1 MARRLAD
8 NQRLRLADVLLEEIP
23 NHKFLSIATG
33 YLDLPGFELLSE
45 ALADYTSV
53 RILIG
58 QEPLPPQYSVGAVD
72 LAKLDDTFPENQLR
86 ISLEQL
92 EQHESMR
99 KAAKNLRDWISEGRI
114 SVKIYRGNFLHA
126 KTYIFGELDS
136 TSAIGIIGSSNFTKR
151 GLTENLEL
159 NYIEDDFQKVTY
171 LPLTS
176 EHPHGH
182 LSWFNEIWEGEN
194 VEEWNGKFQ
203 ELLDSSPLG
212 ELTFSQYEMY
222 IKALYEIYE
231 DELVA
236 DVDKLASLGEILYT
250 FQLRNATLLMR
261 KLEKHGIAMLAD
273 SVGLGKTIT
282 AGAVIQNYIHEKNAS
297 RIYVIAPAS
306 LASQWKS
313 ELADVFKL
321 FSGFEIISLQ
331 DVNKIRQAREL
342 DKFAPVDL
350 FVIDEAHNLR
360 SGAGSRFTEILE
372 WFSDNPDSHVLM
384 LTATPINNSLKDIKN
399 QIQLASKGKLESFPV
414 VYPGDG
420 KVEVIDFYEAIDR
433 LNASIKGAITGGKE
447 PDYAKVNDVMRQG
460 LRHFMVRTTR
470 RGLEKE
476 FGGIK
481 SADGKIIK
489 FPQEDLKPQKY
500 AFSPDLVSKLDA
512 LISNNSEAFESANV
526 RKLDVTWLLDKTQR
540 TEHPLDSIS
549 HDKAAFKQIES
560 GSPFE
565 IIFQSLLLLGFA
577 PYKPDIY
584 RHKYLHKTT
593 EEIRAYRANPQEK
606 LLVAS
611 QLSIHNM
618 LRVTLLKRFES
629 SQYSLKVSLEN
640 YRLKLMKFQAILLQ
654 QNKIARI
661 SDLDSVLDLFEG
673 HTESDENQPDEE
685 EVTLVEADTKHFDVE
700 ALKIDLSRDLALL
713 GVLISMCGVLRESDD
728 KLKSL
733 ADLIN
738 NSQGLG
744 GSGKKILIFSYYA
757 DTIGY
762 LEQSLSSHIN
772 VPNFNSRSG
781 FTSGKSKPA
790 IEELAKRFSPVSK
803 NASPQLLNLGEIDF
817 LFSTDVL
824 SEGQNLQDCG
834 VIVNFDLHW
843 NPVRMIQR
851 NGRINRIGSVYE
863 RVKIF
868 NMFPDVNLNEYLALV
883 ERLKL
888 KIEQIRHTIGT
899 DQSILGEE
907 ANPKE
912 FVDLYDEDKANQA
925 GARLADEDEALLTED
940 EFISDL
946 RKFDITAT
954 AAQKSRVRGIG
965 LGKWGITPSS
975 AKNHLGDF
983 NALALMR
990 IRGILAHSGKEFTN
1004 NVFIKVD
1011 EFFGPIETYK
1021 ALAALRVSPDEGK
1034 LVKDSI
1040 RVDRTEIVR
1049 KSVARA
1055 RSDAKKNKKF
1065 FTFTPSVNRAL
1076 EEIHKYSPELQLTDA
1091 LNRIQTI
1098 QTKKRA
1104 NRLILLINTAVK
1116 NHGHLPQDI
1125 ISQAKAFIDY
1135 MSKFEVPKI
1144 ELAEDSILGVLYFAK

>member
-1 MARRLAD
+1 MS
-8 NQRLRLADVLLEEIP
+8 
-23 NHKFLSIATG
+23 NHKVLSIATG

-45 ALADYTSV
+45 ALAEYTSV

-72 LAKLDDTFPENQLR
+72 LAKLDDTFPEKQLR
-86 ISLEQL
+86 LGLEQL
-92 EQHESMR
+92 EQRESMR
-99 KAAKNLRDWISEGRI
+99 QAAKNLRDWISEGKVY
-114 SVKIYRGNFLHA
+114 VKIYRGNFLHA
-126 KTYIFGELDS
+126 KTYIFGESDS
-136 TSAIGIIGSSNFTKR
+136 TSAIGIIGSSNFTRR

-159 NYIEDDFQKVTY
+159 NYVEDDVQKVTY
-171 LPLTS
+171 PPLTS
-176 EHPHGH
+176 DHPHGH

-194 VEEWNGKFQ
+194 AEEWNGKFQ

-236 DVDKLASLGEILYT
+236 DVDKLTSLGEILYT
-250 FQLRNATLLMR
+250 FQLRNATLLIR

-282 AGAVIQNYIHEKNAS
+282 AGAVIQHYIHEKNSS

-321 FSGFEIISLQ
+321 FSGFEIISMQ
-331 DVNKIRQAREL
+331 DVNRIRQEREL

-350 FVIDEAHNLR
+350 FVIDEAHNMR
-360 SGAGSRFTEILE
+360 SGAGSRFNELLE
-372 WFSDNPDSHVLM
+372 WFSDNADSHVLM

-414 VYPGDG
+414 VYPGVG

-433 LNASIKGAITGGKE
+433 LNASIKGAITGGRE
-447 PDYAKVNDVMRQG
+447 PDYTKVNDVMRQG

-476 FGGIK
+476 FGGIRT
-481 SADGKIIK
+481 ADGKVMK

-500 AFSPDLVSKLDA
+500 AFSPKLVSTLGS
-512 LISNNSEAFESANV
+512 LIGHNPEAFEGANV
-526 RKLDVTWLLDKTQR
+526 RRLDVTWLLDRTQR

-549 HDKAAFKQIES
+549 NDKAAFKQTES
-560 GSPFE
+560 SSPFE

-584 RHKYLHKTT
+584 KHKYLHKTT
-593 EEIRAYRANPQEK
+593 EEISAYRANPQEK

-629 SQYSLKVSLEN
+629 SQFALKVSLEN
-640 YRLKLMKFQAILLQ
+640 YRIKLIKFQSVLLE

-661 SDLDSVLDLFEG
+661 SDLDSILDFFEG
-673 HTESDENQPDEE
+673 YTETNESNVDEE
-685 EVTLVEADTKHFDVE
+685 EVILVEADPLHFNVE
-700 ALKIDLSRDLALL
+700 ALKIDLARDLALL
-713 GVLISMCGVLRESDD
+713 DVLIAMCEVLGESDD

-733 ADLIN
+733 AELIN
-738 NSQGLG
+738 NSEGKG

-757 DTIGY
+757 DTISY
-762 LEQSLSSHIN
+762 LEQALSSHISI
-772 VPNFNSRSG
+772 PDFNSRSA

-803 NASPQLLNLGEIDF
+803 NASPNLLKLGEIDF

-883 ERLKL
+883 ERLKV

-912 FVDLYDEDKANQA
+912 FVDLYDEERANET
-925 GARLADEDEALLTED
+925 GARLADEDEVLLTED

-946 RKFDITAT
+946 RKFDLTAT
-954 AAQKSRVRGIG
+954 EIQKRRVRGIG
-965 LGKWGITPSS
+965 LGKWGMTPSS
-975 AKNHLGDF
+975 ANDHLGNF

-990 IRGILAHSGKEFTN
+990 IRGVLSHSGKVFKN

-1021 ALAALRVSPDEGK
+1021 ALAALRVTPDTGK

-1040 RVDRTEIVR
+1040 RVDRPEIVR
-1049 KSVARA
+1049 KSIARA
-1055 RSDAKKNKKF
+1055 RADAKKNKKF
-1065 FTFTPSVNRAL
+1065 FAFTPSVNRAL
-1076 EEIHKYSPELQLTDA
+1076 EEIHRYRPELQLTDA
-1091 LNRIQTI
+1091 MNRIQTV

-1104 NRLILLINTAVK
+1104 NKLVLLINTAAK
-1116 NHGHLPQDI
+1116 NHGHLPQEI
-1125 ISQAKAFIDY
+1125 ISQAEAFIDY
-1135 MSKFEVPKI
+1135 MSKFDVPKI
-1144 ELAEDSILGVLYFAK
+1144 TLEEDSILGVLYFAK